1 MNELALHVPA
11 VADAAGKCA
20 PGLPSSFCHHHSLSG
35 CVGGNGFFCFGWAA
49 DNFDRY
55 VGPFFRHLEIVAIS
69 VVAGFVIAM
78 ALAIASHRY
87 RALAPPI
94 LGITGVL
101 YTVPSIAFFFLLLPV
116 TGLGLA
122 TAIIPLSAYTLQIIY
137 RNTLAGLANVPPGAK
152 DAGRGMGMT
161 AQQLLWRVEL
171 PLASPEIVA
180 GLRIATVSTVAIATL
195 ASLAGAG
202 GLGDPLFAQ
211 IQFKTNIIMVGA
223 LAVGMALA
231 LDLILLLV
239 QRFATPWRK
248 ARTW

>member
-1 MNELALHVPA
+1 MTGLEAHAPVL
-11 VADAAGKCA
+11 ADAASKCA
-20 PGLPSSFCHHHSLSG
+20 PGLPSSFCHHHTLSG

-55 VGPFFRHLEIVAIS
+55 VNPFFRHLEIVVIS

-122 TAIIPLSAYTLQIIY
+122 TAVIPLSAYTLQIIY
-137 RNTLAGLANVPPGAK
+137 RNTLAGFANVPADAR

-202 GLGDPLFAQ
+202 GLGDPLFEQ
-211 IQFKTNIIMVGA
+211 IQFKTNIIVVGA

>member
-1 MNELALHVPA
+1 MNELAAHAPGL
-11 VADAAGKCA
+11 ADAAGKCA

-55 VGPFFRHLEIVAIS
+55 VNPFFRHLEIVVIS

-137 RNTLAGLANVPPGAK
+137 RNTLAGLANVPADAK

-202 GLGDPLFAQ
+202 GLGDPLFEQ

>member
-55 VGPFFRHLEIVAIS
+55 VNPFFRHLEIVAIS